1 MGDGMTMAADTAAPT
16 PASGRFSIR
25 TVLVLILVGVFSLS
39 ALAVLSAYAPDLRN
53 GDDGEAHALSRSAVG
68 YAGTVQFLRNAG
80 EQVVL
85 SRGPLH
91 GDAEEGLLILTP
103 NPGHDAEALKAV
115 RHSGTT
121 LVVLPKWGVA
131 PLPANPAWVR
141 AAGMYHPSMVAA
153 PLAEK
158 GKPGGVV
165 RRRGGDPAA
174 PVLTRPNGY
183 PVGSGLAPVLGLQTL
198 SGDDWIPV
206 VVDQSGGAVLAMN
219 RKSGVYVL
227 SDPDLLNTHGLSD
240 PDNAVAAMRMIKTIW
255 PNRGPVIFDLTLPG
269 FSRPR
274 SLLRLI
280 LEPPLLGAT
289 LALLAAAALVGYQAM
304 VRFGPSHRQGR
315 AIALGKRALADNSAG
330 LIRLAGR
337 EHHMAGPYA
346 LLVRAAVARAVGA
359 PRNLSGEELD
369 AFLDRLGKTV
379 GAGSAYT
386 ALAAEARAARTA
398 GDLLRVARNLYRWRL
413 EMTRGRQ

>member
-1 MGDGMTMAADTAAPT
+1 MTDAAATNP
-16 PASGRFSIR
+16 PAGTSGPGRFSVR
-25 TVLVLILVGVFSLS
+25 TVLVLVLVGVFSLS

-91 GDAEEGLLILTP
+91 GDTDDGLLILTP
-103 NPGHDAEALKAV
+103 NPGHDAEAIKAI

-141 AAGMYHPSMVAA
+141 AAGMYA
-153 PLAEK
+153 PGLVGRPLNED
-158 GKPGGVV
+158 GKPTAIIS
-165 RRRGGDPAA
+165 RREGDPRA
-174 PVLTRPNGY
+174 PVLSRPNGNQI
-183 PVGSGLAPVLGLQTL
+183 GSDLAPVLGLQTL
-198 SGDDWIPV
+198 TGEDWIPV
-206 VVDQSGGAVLAMN
+206 VVESAGGTVLAMN
-219 RKSGVYVL
+219 RKSGIYVL

-240 PDNAVAAMRMIKTIW
+240 PDNAVAAIRMIKTIW
-255 PNRGPVIFDLTLPG
+255 PNNGPVIFDLTLAG

-274 SLLRLI
+274 SLLRLM

-304 VRFGPSHRQGR
+304 VRFGPAHRQGR

-359 PRNLSGEELD
+359 PRNLSGDELD

>member
-1 MGDGMTMAADTAAPT
+1 MSAPDAPAAQAA
-16 PASGRFSIR
+16 GRFSVR

-53 GDDGEAHALSRSAVG
+53 GDDGGGHALSRSAVG
-68 YAGTVQFLRNAG
+68 FAGTAQFLRNAG

-91 GDAEEGLLILTP
+91 QGAEDGLLILTP
-103 NPGHDAEALKAV
+103 APHQDAEAIKAV

-121 LVVLPKWGVA
+121 LIVLPKWGVS
-131 PLPANPAWVR
+131 PLPRKPSWVK
-141 AAGMYHPSMVAA
+141 AEGMYDPRAVATS
-153 PLAEK
+153 LAEERR
-158 GKPGGVV
+158 PGAEIS
-165 RRRGGDPAA
+165 RRNAIARPR
-174 PVLTRPNGY
+174 LFRPNGT
-183 PVGSGLAPVLGLQTL
+183 VIGEGLDAVAGLQTI
-198 SGDDWIPV
+198 SGQAWVPV
-206 VVDQSGGAVLAMN
+206 IVDETGASVLAMN
-219 RKSGVYVL
+219 RKTGVYVL
-227 SDPDLLNTHGLSD
+227 ADPDLLNTHGLSN
-240 PDNAVAAMRMIKTIW
+240 PNNAVAALRMLKTIW
-255 PNRGPVIFDLTLPG
+255 PHQGPVIFDLTLPG

-274 SLLRLI
+274 SLLRLM

-289 LALLAAAALVGYQAM
+289 LALLAAAGLVAYQAM
-304 VRFGPSHRQGR
+304 VRFGPSRHAGR

-346 LLVRAAVARAVGA
+346 LLVRAAVTRAVGA
-359 PRNLSGEELD
+359 PRNLDGPELD
-369 AFLDRLGKTV
+369 AFLDRLGATA
-379 GAGSAYT
+379 GAGTAYT

-398 GDLLRVARNLYRWRL
+398 GDLLRVARNLHRWRL